1 MIRMDHEKTNSV
13 SWAKLGQAQCS
24 SHQVQT
30 AQLAGLLAHSAGSAG
45 RQLNSA
51 GWSVVSLNQCVS
63 SGRLP
68 GRLVAKDG
76 YGPVGSSDQ
85 AMGMGNPCG
94 IFLDMSRSR
103 LTVPGCLVTAIGE
116 GVALEH
122 TQLAREEEGWPD
134 STSYGQDSLKE
145 RGAREGSFMG
155 VRNDPVMVIDH
166 GLSRPR
172 LPMCLGN
179 TRKGIMAVHDR
190 EGTRSYTIMYK
201 SVGSY
206 LIALNHGLDRFRNDA
221 HGLSRAVHDQD
232 PYGPGRFIGI

>member
-116 GVALEH
+116 GVHTRASFYTLKHKENQRKRERWSDCSIQDQEWALEH

-134 STSYGQDSLKE
+134 STSYGQDSLKA

-179 TRKGIMAVHDR
+179 TRKGSGEKGEGRTPFSMA
-190 EGTRSYTIMYK
+190 
-201 SVGSY
+201 
-206 LIALNHGLDRFRNDA
+206 
-221 HGLSRAVHDQD
+221 
-232 PYGPGRFIGI
+232 